1 MQLPT
6 IGSRATPTSTNVPA
20 GTLCMALDQSQ
31 ITLLS
36 PDWISDPRG
45 PRSAQTHCPGAGL
58 AAPAPTDAHTKGVV
72 VSPPDGA
79 PVVRGPWQ

>member
-31 ITLLS
+31 ITL
-36 PDWISDPRG
+36 P
-45 PRSAQTHCPGAGL
+45 
-58 AAPAPTDAHTKGVV
+58 
-72 VSPPDGA
+72 PPD
-79 PVVRGPWQ
+79 